1 MKPMNGFSDQ
11 NLLALLQG
19 GDHAAFTELYK
30 RYWEKL
36 LLIAWNHAK
45 DKAVAED
52 IVHEVFISLWNEK
65 YDFQILN
72 VGGFLATKI
81 KFVVFKNYRKEQRR
95 NKLAEM
101 NLDFCDL
108 SLDEEKLDA
117 LFLKEYIDG
126 IVANLPE
133 KCKLV
138 FTYSRELGMKNA
150 EIASQMNI
158 SEKGVE
164 AHLTR
169 ALKII
174 RHNLEI
180 TSILAIVSIDVFKSA
195 IER

>member
-1 MKPMNGFSDQ
+1 MTTFTTFSDQ
-11 NLLALLQG
+11 ELMHLLQAG
-19 GDHAAFTELYK
+19 NHAAFTELYK
-30 RYWEKL
+30 RYWKKMV
-36 LLIAWNHAK
+36 LIAWNHTS
-45 DKAVAED
+45 DKGLAED

-65 YDFQILN
+65 NNFQILN

-95 NKLAEM
+95 SRLAEM
-101 NLDFCDL
+101 NDHSFGI

-126 IVANLPE
+126 VVENLPE

-138 FTYSRELGMKNA
+138 FKCSRQLGMKNN
-150 EIASQMNI
+150 EIASEMNI

-164 AHLTR
+164 ANLTR

-174 RHNLEI
+174 RSKLEI
-180 TSILAIVSIDVFKSA
+180 TSLTIVILHALFQVYH
-195 IER
+195 

>member
-1 MKPMNGFSDQ
+1 MMPFTTFSDQ
-11 NLLALLQG
+11 ELMDFLQTG
-19 GDHAAFTELYK
+19 NHRAFTELYK
-30 RYWEKL
+30 RYWEKMV
-36 LLIAWNHAK
+36 LIAWNHTN
-45 DKAVAED
+45 DKGLAED

-65 YDFQILN
+65 NNFQILN

-95 NKLAEM
+95 SKLAEM
-101 NLDFCDL
+101 NYNFSDI

-126 IVANLPE
+126 VVEKLPE
-133 KCKLV
+133 KFKLV
-138 FTYSRELGMKNA
+138 LKCSRQLYMKNT

-164 AHLTR
+164 ANLTR

-174 RHNLEI
+174 RRNLEI
-180 TSILAIVSIDVFKSA
+180 TSLIIVILHALFQVYH
-195 IER
+195 